1 MSVRFSLLRD
11 ALAGMIDAASDLPQS
26 STALIVASGKAILAL
41 HSTRFVAPENFPVVV
56 STRAG
61 ISVTLFA
68 LHDGQLIGAFRDTD
82 VGGLDLRHWNSDGT
96 MFGAGDPDP
105 LDLVLADDTIETPPA
120 KRHREPTDSVV
131 VPILGRIS

>member
-1 MSVRFSLLRD
+1 LRVAGWVVVALTCKVVRARHRLSRFFSLCY
-11 ALAGMIDAASDLPQS
+11 
-26 STALIVASGKAILAL
+26 LITCRPFTGAWIE
-41 HSTRFVAPENFPVVV
+41 T
-56 STRAG
+56 
-61 ISVTLFA
+61 VTLFA